1 MKKLIIFL
9 ALCLVL
15 AACSQSNDKKETVK
29 IKQKYELRGKY
40 KDGRDAENKEEEV
53 TVPKNPQKIVTFDYG
68 AADIIKSL
76 GKENSVAGI
85 SIGSSTSILPEELKN
100 FTDDKYKNVGELGKP
115 NFEKIA
121 EIDPDLIIFSNRTAS
136 SETLK
141 EFKKAVPDA
150 ALVYIGS
157 DDNNVVKSVN
167 DNTKKLGKILDKED
181 KATEL
186 TNQLTNE
193 ETKAKNQA
201 KKVDDSIMLLLVS
214 QGELSTYGPG

>member
-1 MKKLIIFL
+1 M
-9 ALCLVL
+9 
-15 AACSQSNDKKETVK
+15 
-29 IKQKYELRGKY
+29 
-40 KDGRDAENKEEEV
+40 
-53 TVPKNPQKIVTFDYG
+53 
-68 AADIIKSL
+68 
-76 GKENSVAGI
+76 
-85 SIGSSTSILPEELKN
+85 
-100 FTDDKYKNVGELGKP
+100 
-115 NFEKIA
+115 
-121 EIDPDLIIFSNRTAS
+121 
-136 SETLK
+136 
-141 EFKKAVPDA
+141 
-150 ALVYIGS
+150 GS

>member
-1 MKKLIIFL
+1 M
-9 ALCLVL
+9 
-15 AACSQSNDKKETVK
+15 
-29 IKQKYELRGKY
+29 
-40 KDGRDAENKEEEV
+40 
-53 TVPKNPQKIVTFDYG
+53 PKNPQKIVTFDYG

-85 SIGSSTSILPEELKN
+85 SIGSSTSMLPEELKN

-141 EFKKAVPDA
+141 EFKKAAPDA

-157 DDNNVVKSVN
+157 YDNNVVKSVN
-167 DNTKKLGKILDKED
+167 DNTK
-181 KATEL
+181 
-186 TNQLTNE
+186 N
-193 ETKAKNQA
+193 
-201 KKVDDSIMLLLVS
+201 
-214 QGELSTYGPG
+214 